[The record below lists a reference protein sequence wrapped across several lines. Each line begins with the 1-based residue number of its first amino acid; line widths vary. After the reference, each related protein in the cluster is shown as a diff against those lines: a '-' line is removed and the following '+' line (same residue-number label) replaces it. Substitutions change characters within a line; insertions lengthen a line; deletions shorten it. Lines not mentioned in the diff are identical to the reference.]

1 MTQLLIQD
9 VKEESIDCLR
19 IRATLHGWN
28 VQTEAKAILEHA
40 AAVDEVEA
48 LRGWGQNLPVMDDG
62 EELDSV
68 GLLQRYMSDMWP
80 DATA

>member
-9 VKEESIDCLR
+9 VNEESIDCLR

-28 VQTEAKAILEHA
+28 VQTEAKVILEHA
-40 AAVDEVEA
+40 AAEGEGEA
-48 LRGWGQNLPVMDDG
+48 LRGWGQNLPAVDDG

-68 GLLQRYMSDMWP
+68 GLLQRYMNDMWP